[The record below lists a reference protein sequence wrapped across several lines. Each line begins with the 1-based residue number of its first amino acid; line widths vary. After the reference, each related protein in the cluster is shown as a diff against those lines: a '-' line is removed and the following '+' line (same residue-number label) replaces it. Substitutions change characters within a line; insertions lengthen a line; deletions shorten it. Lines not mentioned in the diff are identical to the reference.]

1 MTDESLIKWLPIFG
15 EFVIL
20 ALIIMIVLGF
30 MVGYIKPT
38 VGGYAALVPFVFF
51 LIVLHSENTKQ
62 YNKDKNEQDN

>member
-30 MVGYIKPT
+30 IVGYIKPT
-38 VGGYAALVPFVFF
+38 AGGYVAVAIFAFFF
-51 LIVLHSENTKQ
+51 LMLHIENVKHF
-62 YNKDKNEQDN
+62 NKNEQDN

>member
-38 VGGYAALVPFVFF
+38 VGGYATLVPLVFF
-51 LIVLHSENTKQ
+51 LLMLHTENVKHF
-62 YNKDKNEQDN
+62 NKNEQDN